1 MEWTSSFPIEEF
13 LLLSVGL
20 TVKLLIFILTG
31 WSILGHHSWAQSCG
45 RFGRQGL
52 RGACGGVVAPTARSA
67 TKQWMVR
74 RSSLGEH
81 LVCWK
86 WWVAWIYISVNVLL
100 VCWCIDGS
108 MKFGS
113 LVSRIGRHGWKKELC
128 RVTLDLKPLCLGAKG
143 RCYPIITPRC
153 SSFGHHFFAKRPEW
167 WSNAVI
173 EGAEGG
179 HCRKGWG
186 ASRATLFHQTMEN
199 YGHFG
204 PEILGAVGD
213 LWAQTFRKN
222 HWLNILPWVIWG
234 RRMMGRVALGK
245 SVFQGA
251 LDIWRLY
258 FSLLCQKSWVPE
270 PASSESCVG
279 SILKTIK
286 ILFSHVCLFL
296 GSEVAAWSQ
305 VDRTGI
311 RSRGFHCVES
321 HAHL

>member
-20 TVKLLIFILTG
+20 TVKLLIFMLTG
-31 WSILGHHSWAQSCG
+31 WSILGHHSWAQSSCG

-74 RSSLGEH
+74 RSSLGEN

-86 WWVAWIYISVNVLL
+86 WWVAWIYRWTSCWFVGVLMVQWSL
-100 VCWCIDGS
+100 EVWSQTRETWVKERVMSCHIGSKTPLSWC
-108 MKFGS
+108 
-113 LVSRIGRHGWKKELC
+113 
-128 RVTLDLKPLCLGAKG
+128 KG
-143 RCYPIITPRC
+143 KVLPNHHPRC

-173 EGAEGG
+173 KGAEGG

-186 ASRATLFHQTMEN
+186 ALRGHVIPPNNGELWTFWARNFGCSRWFM
-199 YGHFG
+199 G
-204 PEILGAVGD
+204 PNISEHD
-213 LWAQTFRKN
+213 
-222 HWLNILPWVIWG
+222 WLNILPWVIWG

-305 VDRTGI
+305 VDRIGI